1 MGNEMPEGKKFN
13 GEYAREMAK
22 RSAET
27 RKKNKSVREL
37 MQMMLNSNLT
47 KQQVATM
54 LGQFDGLDDIDVNY
68 KVAIGYEQM
77 KKALKGDTQ
86 SAKFVFDYA
95 GEQPAD
101 NVNAEVKI
109 PQFNINVTD
118 NKEVEEEFEKYETNT
133 ETD

>member
-1 MGNEMPEGKKFN
+1 MGKKS
-13 GEYAREMAK
+13 GEVR
-22 RSAET
+22 R
-27 RKKNKSVREL
+27 KNKSVREL

-54 LGQFDGLDDIDVNY
+54 LGQFDGLTEDDVNY
-68 KVAIGYEQM
+68 KVAIGYEQI

-86 SAKFVFDYA
+86 SAKFVYDYA

-101 NVNAEVKI
+101 NVNVETKLPI
-109 PQFNINVTD
+109 FNIQVTD
-118 NKEVEEEFEKYETNT
+118 NKDIEEEFEKYETNT